1 MQIIRYEYRD
11 EVGWGILEAGG
22 ITRIEGD
29 PVGDYRRSAQELDA
43 RLVRLLPPIKPGK
56 IIGIGLNYAAHA
68 AESGKL
74 LPAEPLMFLK
84 PASALIGAGEP
95 IVLPHRDHRTDHEAE
110 LAIVI
115 GRRVRNLA
123 ANDWRDVVLG
133 FTCANDVSDRVLQK
147 RDGQFTRGKGF
158 DTFCPLGPVLETEFD
173 PTDVAIR
180 CRVNGELRQDS
191 RTRDLIFDIPTLVA
205 FVSRVMTLETYDVI
219 LTGTP
224 EGVGPLAPGDLV
236 EVEVEG
242 IGTLANPVR

>member
-1 MQIIRYEYRD
+1 MQIVRYEYKG
-11 EVGWGILEAGG
+11 ELGWGILEAGG
-22 ITRIEGD
+22 VTRMEGD
-29 PVGDYRRSAQELDA
+29 PAGGYRRSAQELDA

-68 AESGKL
+68 AESGKP

-84 PASALIGAGEP
+84 PASALIGAGEA

-110 LAIVI
+110 LAVVI

-123 ANDWRDVVLG
+123 PSDWRDAVLG
-133 FTCANDVSDRVLQK
+133 YTCANDVSDRVLQK

-205 FVSRVMTLETYDVI
+205 FVSRVMTLEPYDVI

-236 EVEVEG
+236 EVEIEG